1 MGSRTRSG
9 VSPGRS
15 RAMTGAATGPGSI
28 SGLSVKDAQNVV
40 NRAVRLG
47 GDFLTPKKVDMA
59 AQSLGINRDRPGMKT
74 FAVPPSEAIKNI
86 RPDAVGLFIEM
97 QRQLGLLKPDQPPSM
112 SIPNTD
118 PPNTPPPGFEKK
130 LPQTTLPSATIPEE
144 VPLPNYAQPGKV
156 TFPELG
162 KEVED
167 AIRRET
173 PPFFGVGEGLQ
184 GIIIKQLLEKGL
196 L

>member
-118 PPNTPPPGFEKK
+118 PPNTHHQVLKK
-130 LPQTTLPSATIPEE
+130 NFL
-144 VPLPNYAQPGKV
+144 
-156 TFPELG
+156 
-162 KEVED
+162 
-167 AIRRET
+167 
-173 PPFFGVGEGLQ
+173 
-184 GIIIKQLLEKGL
+184 KQLFHLQPYQKKFL
-196 L
+196 CLIMLNLVR